1 MEKRM
6 GKNWIHVGT
15 NDLASFSSE
24 TKEERARRIRGF
36 RNMIRNTKSLDIAGL
51 REEGDKVAEDAAKEK
66 ASYEKA
72 KKEEKLLSQAEKD
85 RLKARRKKMRRGKRL
100 EKTYSINI

>member
-24 TKEERARRIRGF
+24 TKEERARRMRGF
-36 RNMIRNTKSLDIAGL
+36 RNMIRNTKSLDIAEL
-51 REEGDKVAEDAAKEK
+51 REEGDKAAENRAK
-66 ASYEKA
+66 
-72 KKEEKLLSQAEKD
+72 
-85 RLKARRKKMRRGKRL
+85 R
-100 EKTYSINI
+100 EKTC

>member
-6 GKNWIHVGT
+6 GKDWIHVGT

-24 TKEERARRIRGF
+24 TKEERTRRMRGF
-36 RNMIRNTKSLDIAGL
+36 RNMIRNTKSLDITGL
-51 REEGDKVAEDAAKEK
+51 REEGDKAAEDAAKEK

-72 KKEEKLLSQAEKD
+72 KKEEKLLSQTEKD
-85 RLKARRKKMRRGKRL
+85 RLKAQRKVERKEKRL
-100 EKTYSINI
+100 AKKIA